1 MRRTATWLL
10 IGAVAALGLAAAV
23 DALRQ
28 EPDRAGA
35 GRSPTTAGPP
45 SRQWELA
52 VRHLREAGVTGVLTY
67 SDEDCRLH
75 AVSLPKL
82 EPVRAPSFAMCRP
95 ATPTRGLTAMD
106 GDVVWSGLGYG
117 TADVVLSQEALSRS
131 VRTSVRFPVDDHAG
145 FRAVRAAGL
154 EAGRYVVLA
163 DSTDVPRERVVA
175 AFRGQRTLFVHP
187 GWWVGD
193 ARAIRASSMGRYYA
207 LLGRDPPLFTSNG
220 HEVALPAGVPP
231 ARAVAWSPDDRWT
244 AVAAHA
250 SVYVFPSEAQA
261 PVVRIPLAVHDLD
274 WGVGGGLISP

>member
-1 MRRTATWLL
+1 VRRTATWLL
-10 IGAVAALGLAAAV
+10 IGAVAGLGLAAAV

-35 GRSPTTAGPP
+35 RPSRTTAGAP

-75 AVSLPKL
+75 AVSLPEL

-95 ATPTRGLTAMD
+95 ATLTRGVTALD

-117 TADVVLSQEALSRS
+117 TADVVLSQEALTRA
-131 VRTSVRFPVDDHAG
+131 VRADQGVDAHAG
-145 FRAVRAAGL
+145 FEAVRAAGL
-154 EAGRYVVLA
+154 EAGRYAALA
-163 DSTDVPRERVVA
+163 DSTDEPRERVLA
-175 AFRGQRTLFVHP
+175 AFQGRRALFVHP

-193 ARAIRASSMGRYYA
+193 ARAIRPSSTGRYYA
-207 LLGRDPPLFTSNG
+207 LLGRDPPLFTSDG
-220 HEVALPAGVPP
+220 HEVSLPSGVPP

-244 AVAAHA
+244 AVAAHT

-274 WGVGGGLISP
+274 WAPTEG